1 MASVRLLGPSE
12 SSNAGAARLD
22 ALLLGVRDDVFEL
35 EEDVEDDDEEDALL
49 LGVEVAVGLI
59 SLERVVEGSVGAGT
73 SLVALGRPGA
83 GTLSVVGAG
92 ALCVRVG
99 VEVGVD
105 DDGSGAGAHWSS
117 GREPTPTPPA
127 LM

>member
-35 EEDVEDDDEEDALL
+35 EEDDDEEDALL

-59 SLERVVEGSVGAGT
+59 SLERVVEGFVGAGT

-99 VEVGVD
+99 V
-105 DDGSGAGAHWSS
+105 
-117 GREPTPTPPA
+117 
-127 LM
+127 

>member
-35 EEDVEDDDEEDALL
+35 EEDVEDDDDEEDALL

-59 SLERVVEGSVGAGT
+59 SLERVVEGFVGAGT

-99 VEVGVD
+99 V
-105 DDGSGAGAHWSS
+105 
-117 GREPTPTPPA
+117 
-127 LM
+127 

>member
-35 EEDVEDDDEEDALL
+35 EEDDDEEDALL

-59 SLERVVEGSVGAGT
+59 SLERVVEGFVGAGT
-73 SLVALGRPGA
+73 SLVALGRPVA

-99 VEVGVD
+99 V
-105 DDGSGAGAHWSS
+105 
-117 GREPTPTPPA
+117 
-127 LM
+127 

>member
-35 EEDVEDDDEEDALL
+35 EEDVEDDDEEDVEDGDEEDALL

-99 VEVGVD
+99 V
-105 DDGSGAGAHWSS
+105 
-117 GREPTPTPPA
+117 
-127 LM
+127 

>member
-12 SSNAGAARLD
+12 SSNARAARLD

-35 EEDVEDDDEEDALL
+35 EEDDDEEDALL

-59 SLERVVEGSVGAGT
+59 SLERVVEGFVGAGT
-73 SLVALGRPGA
+73 SLVALGRPVA

-105 DDGSGAGAHWSS
+105 VDGSGAGAHWSS
-117 GREPTPTPPA
+117 GSEPTPTPPA

>member
-1 MASVRLLGPSE
+1 MAAAPPTPRRTTPSPMAWVRLLGPSE

-73 SLVALGRPGA
+73 SLVALGRPVA

-99 VEVGVD
+99 V
-105 DDGSGAGAHWSS
+105 
-117 GREPTPTPPA
+117 
-127 LM
+127 